1 MPSWQWHINLRH
13 TVHATKCIWLLLVTD
28 FVRANRASDTQPC
41 FKKKVTDHCSVML
54 LNFPFNQGELG
65 KRIFIHV
72 YTICEPPKDK
82 LVIGGHIYVTLHVP
96 FSVVSSWEIP
106 KAEAHEKSLTL
117 KCLYKDQTY
126 YFSFLMTSYH
136 DSHQQLYKIYKAVRR
151 TLGSVISVANY

>member
-1 MPSWQWHINLRH
+1 MY
-13 TVHATKCIWLLLVTD
+13 TV
-28 FVRANRASDTQPC
+28 
-41 FKKKVTDHCSVML
+41 
-54 LNFPFNQGELG
+54 
-65 KRIFIHV
+65 
-72 YTICEPPKDK
+72 CEPPKRQTCNRRT
-82 LVIGGHIYVTLHVP
+82 HICDLHVP

>member
-1 MPSWQWHINLRH
+1 M
-13 TVHATKCIWLLLVTD
+13 CIL
-28 FVRANRASDTQPC
+28 
-41 FKKKVTDHCSVML
+41 SVNHL
-54 LNFPFNQGELG
+54 
-65 KRIFIHV
+65 
-72 YTICEPPKDK
+72 KDK

-96 FSVVSSWEIP
+96 FLVVSSWEIP

-117 KCLYKDQTY
+117 KCLYKNQTY